1 MALVD
6 ELLAKFQV
14 SQDAANAAN
23 EQRYQEG
30 LQIFDKMIG
39 QYETGGTFEKAT
51 EATLARGEKKAVAQG
66 TQSLVSSG
74 LASTTTAAGLG
85 KKYQEEVGEPARA
98 RAADV
103 STQRMN
109 EALSQKAGFIE
120 RREDTGP
127 GFAMIAE
134 LAKSIGAGAQASG
147 GGGARRGG
155 GGSGYDELSRLQ
167 SQNKQSGIAA
177 QAASDARYAA
187 QKADR
192 PSTSYYGGGG
202 STQTGTGGGYAD
214 VPDMLRKSVS
224 SKLKS
229 GELK

>member
-14 SQDAANAAN
+14 QQDAANARN

-30 LQIFDKMIG
+30 LSIFDQMIG

-51 EATLARGEKKAVAQG
+51 EATLARGEKKAVASG
-66 TQSLVSSG
+66 TQALVSSG

-85 KKYQEEVGEPARA
+85 KKFQEEVGEPARA
-98 RAADV
+98 RATDV
-103 STQRMN
+103 ASQRLN

-127 GFAMIAE
+127 SFSMIAE
-134 LAKSIGAGAQASG
+134 LAKSIGAGEQAQTRRAGAPGRGTSGRPSYGADLPGFGSRSSMVSRQQSRAAAKAAAPSTSYSG
-147 GGGARRGG
+147 GGG
-155 GGSGYDELSRLQ
+155 
-167 SQNKQSGIAA
+167 
-177 QAASDARYAA
+177 
-187 QKADR
+187 
-192 PSTSYYGGGG
+192 
-202 STQTGTGGGYAD
+202 TGGGFAD
-214 VPDMLRKSVS
+214 VPDILRKSVS
-224 SKLKS
+224 AKLKS